1 MSEKFKELE
10 SNLLKAREQSDIYLD
25 SLHKTQQRITE
36 LEDDDNAELVSLKVQ
51 IALLQ
56 KENEKKDLIINALV
70 EKEMHMRQKENV
82 TNLKTLEYISP
93 DQIYVRNMVEQIKK
107 TIG

>member
-56 KENEKKDLIINALV
+56 KENEKK
-70 EKEMHMRQKENV
+70 E
-82 TNLKTLEYISP
+82 
-93 DQIYVRNMVEQIKK
+93 
-107 TIG
+107 G